1 MNTKGYWERI
11 RRFCIAAVIC
21 NAVLSGCIP
30 SEKEKTGAYI
40 VDGGNVVLGKIC
52 IEGHV
57 YFYSTGTAGT
67 YYFPKLDDS
76 GKPVKCDK

>member
-21 NAVLSGCIP
+21 SAALYGCNGDDRTNKD
-30 SEKEKTGAYI
+30 ST
-40 VDGGNVVLGKIC
+40 DDFDKIC

-57 YFYSTGTAGT
+57 YYMRTTPYHGYLSI
-67 YYFPKLDDS
+67 KLDDE
-76 GKPVKCDK
+76 GRPIKCNK